1 MGGMEPPY
9 EHLKGRRIS
18 VSFERFI
25 GLRSEPVINAVEKGA
40 VKKFAEAIGDPNPL
54 YVNEEAAK
62 ASRYGGLIAPPTFPR
77 TFEYGEVEGLGPPGQ
92 GYIHGEHRIR
102 YERPLFVGEEL
113 SCYAEVTDYYEKEGR
128 EGPLGFLISE
138 RVGDSTEG
146 ERIFTM
152 LDIAVLTPAM
162 RESLES

>member
-1 MGGMEPPY
+1 MR
-9 EHLKGRRIS
+9 KAWRIS
-18 VSFERFI
+18 ISFQRFI
-25 GLRSEPVINAVEKGA
+25 GRRSEPVKNVVEKGA
-40 VKKFAEAIGDPNPL
+40 VKKFAEAIGDPSPFYL
-54 YVNEEAAK
+54 DEGVAK

-113 SCYAEVTDYYEKEGR
+113 SCYAEVTGYYEKEGR

-138 RVGDSTEG
+138 RVGESPEG

-152 LDIAVLTPAM
+152 LDTAVITPAM
-162 RESLES
+162 RESRES